1 MILRRVIGLIILAA
15 VIAAGAVLYRVL
27 SRRVVDIESD
37 LTIRE
42 EKDIRGLKE

>member
-27 SRRVVDIESD
+27 SRRVADIESD